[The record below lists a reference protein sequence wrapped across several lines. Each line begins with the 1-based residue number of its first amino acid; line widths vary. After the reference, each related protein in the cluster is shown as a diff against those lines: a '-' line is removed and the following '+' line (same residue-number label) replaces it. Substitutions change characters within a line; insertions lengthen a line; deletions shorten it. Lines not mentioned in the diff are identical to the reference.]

1 MILSNSKQLIFIFTQ
16 NDFLGTSYIVS
27 SNIKHQIFSSGFVK
41 VGSDTYSLRKDRMG
55 DECVDF
61 YDNCF
66 YKKDGGQLN
75 HNHDVLKI

>member
-1 MILSNSKQLIFIFTQ
+1 MILWNSKQVILIFTQ
-16 NDFLGTSYIVS
+16 KDFLGTIVS
-27 SNIKHQIFSSGFVK
+27 INIKHQIFSSGFVK